1 MKAAACSILSRR
13 MRDVASE
20 GTSEQRNADVLEE
33 DVVTLKMDTLKSSPG
48 SNAIYEQMCVAAGRG
63 EKACGG

>member
-1 MKAAACSILSRR
+1 